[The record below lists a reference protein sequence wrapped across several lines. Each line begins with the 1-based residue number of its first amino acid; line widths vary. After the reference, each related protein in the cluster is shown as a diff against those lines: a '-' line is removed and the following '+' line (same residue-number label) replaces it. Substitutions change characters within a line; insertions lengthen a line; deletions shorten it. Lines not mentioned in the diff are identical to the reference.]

1 VATDKDKR
9 GKARKSKKKK
19 LDSVGV
25 AHVKS
30 SFNNTLITFTDLQGN
45 VITWSSGG
53 HQGRYKGSRK
63 STAFAAQLAARFCAQ
78 EVLSGGMKKVEV
90 WVKGPGSGREAA
102 VRRLPALEKGQ
113 PPIDGRPRLRRQGRR
128 QRRPLCF
135 RGSGQSSGTQ
145 ARNNRDDNQ
154 L

>member
-1 VATDKDKR
+1 MATVDSK
-9 GKARKSKKKK
+9 GKAKKSKKKK

-30 SFNNTLITFTDLQGN
+30 SFNNTLITMTDLQGN

-63 STAFAAQLAARFCAQ
+63 STAFAAQLAGRFCAQ
-78 EVLSGGMKKVEV
+78 EVLSAGMRKVEV

-102 VRRLPALEKGQ
+102 VRSLKAEGLEVTRIKDCTAIPHNGCRPKKRRRL
-113 PPIDGRPRLRRQGRR
+113 
-128 QRRPLCF
+128 
-135 RGSGQSSGTQ
+135 
-145 ARNNRDDNQ
+145 
-154 L
+154 

>member
-1 VATDKDKR
+1 MATAKDKK

-30 SFNNTLITFTDLQGN
+30 SFNNTLITMTDLQGN

-63 STAFAAQLAARFCAQ
+63 STAFAAQLAGRFCAQ
-78 EVLSGGMKKVEV
+78 EVLSGGMRKVEV

-102 VRRLPALEKGQ
+102 VRSLKAEGLEVTRIKDCTAIPHNGCRPKKRRRL
-113 PPIDGRPRLRRQGRR
+113 
-128 QRRPLCF
+128 
-135 RGSGQSSGTQ
+135 
-145 ARNNRDDNQ
+145 
-154 L
+154 

>member
-1 VATDKDKR
+1 MATAKDR
-9 GKARKSKKKK
+9 MGKAKKSRKKK

-30 SFNNTLITFTDLQGN
+30 SFNNTLITMTDLQGN

-78 EVLSGGMKKVEV
+78 EVLAGGMRKVEV
-90 WVKGPGSGREAA
+90 WVKGPGVGREAA
-102 VRRLPALEKGQ
+102 VRSLQAAGLEISAIKDVTPIPHNGCR
-113 PPIDGRPRLRRQGRR
+113 PPKRRRV
-128 QRRPLCF
+128 
-135 RGSGQSSGTQ
+135 
-145 ARNNRDDNQ
+145 
-154 L
+154 

>member
-1 VATDKDKR
+1 MATAKEKK
-9 GKARKSKKKK
+9 GKTRRAKLK

-30 SFNNTLITFTDLQGN
+30 SFNNTLITMTDLQGN

-63 STAFAAQLAARFCAQ
+63 STAFAAQLAGKFCAQ
-78 EVLSGGMKKVEV
+78 EVLTGGMRKVEV

-102 VRRLPALEKGQ
+102 VRSLKAEGLEVTRIRDCTAIPHNGCRPKKRRRL
-113 PPIDGRPRLRRQGRR
+113 
-128 QRRPLCF
+128 
-135 RGSGQSSGTQ
+135 
-145 ARNNRDDNQ
+145 
-154 L
+154 

>member
-1 VATDKDKR
+1 MATAKDKK

-30 SFNNTLITFTDLQGN
+30 SFNNTLITMTDLQGN

-63 STAFAAQLAARFCAQ
+63 STAFAAQLAGRFCAQ
-78 EVLSGGMKKVEV
+78 EVLSAGMRKVEV

-102 VRRLPALEKGQ
+102 VRSLKAEGLEVTRIKDCTAIPHNGCRPKKRRRL
-113 PPIDGRPRLRRQGRR
+113 
-128 QRRPLCF
+128 
-135 RGSGQSSGTQ
+135 
-145 ARNNRDDNQ
+145 
-154 L
+154 

>member
-1 VATDKDKR
+1 MATAKDK
-9 GKARKSKKKK
+9 GKAKKSKKLK

-30 SFNNTLITFTDLQGN
+30 SFNNTLITMTDLQGN

-63 STAFAAQLAARFCAQ
+63 STAFAAQLAGKFVAQ
-78 EVLSGGMKKVEV
+78 EVLAGGMRKVEV

-102 VRRLPALEKGQ
+102 VRSLKAEGLEVTRIKDCTAIPHNGCRPKKRRRL
-113 PPIDGRPRLRRQGRR
+113 
-128 QRRPLCF
+128 
-135 RGSGQSSGTQ
+135 
-145 ARNNRDDNQ
+145 
-154 L
+154 

>member
-1 VATDKDKR
+1 MATAKDKK
-9 GKARKSKKKK
+9 GKAKKSKKKK

-30 SFNNTLITFTDLQGN
+30 SFNNTLITMTDLQGN

-63 STAFAAQLAARFCAQ
+63 STAFAAQLAGRFCAQ
-78 EVLSGGMKKVEV
+78 EVLSGGMRKVEV

-102 VRRLPALEKGQ
+102 VRSLKAEGLEVTRIKDCTAIPHNGCRPKKRRRL
-113 PPIDGRPRLRRQGRR
+113 
-128 QRRPLCF
+128 
-135 RGSGQSSGTQ
+135 
-145 ARNNRDDNQ
+145 
-154 L
+154 